1 MLDKETEEIFVIF
14 LLVIFKILHIHV
26 HVIAD
31 GVKMNIYVMVLM
43 HHKFKYTNT

>member
-14 LLVIFKILHIHV
+14 LLVFKILHILV

-43 HHKFKYTNT
+43 HPKFKYTNT